1 MGFIYRRIL
10 CIVRLK
16 LFFDGACE
24 PVNPGGV
31 GAYGFAVYED
41 DREIHG
47 EGGIVCVGGRQ
58 CTNNVAEYTAL
69 IKAMEWALSAGAA
82 EVKVYGD
89 SQLVVRQM
97 LGVYQVKAPHLVPLY
112 EKAMELSRQFRKFSI
127 SWVPREQNARADYYS
142 KKAYCDFLKTHPEVR
157 QLYARRLATERQ
169 VALLKKLGVEDAE
182 CLPRREASRLIER
195 LLSRR
200 D

>member
-1 MGFIYRRIL
+1 VYQ
-10 CIVRLK
+10 

-24 PVNPGGV
+24 PVNPGGI

-47 EGGIVCVGGRQ
+47 EGGVVCVGGWQ

-82 EVKVYGD
+82 EVETYGD

-112 EKAMELSRQFRKFSI
+112 EKAVELSRRFRKFSI
-127 SWVPREQNARADYYS
+127 GWVPRERNARADYYS

-157 QLYARRLATERQ
+157 RLYAGRLATERQ
-169 VALLKKLGVEDAE
+169 VALLKRLGAEDAE
-182 CLPRREASRLIER
+182 CLPRREALRLIER

-200 D
+200 GS

>member
-1 MGFIYRRIL
+1 MS
-10 CIVRLK
+10 LK

-41 DREIHG
+41 DREVHG
-47 EGGIVCVGGRQ
+47 EGGVVCVGGWQ
-58 CTNNVAEYTAL
+58 CTNNVAE
-69 IKAMEWALSAGAA
+69 
-82 EVKVYGD
+82 
-89 SQLVVRQM
+89 R
-97 LGVYQVKAPHLVPLY
+97 
-112 EKAMELSRQFRKFSI
+112 
-127 SWVPREQNARADYYS
+127 NARADYYS

-157 QLYARRLATERQ
+157 RLYAGRLATERQ
-169 VALLKKLGVEDAE
+169 VALLKRLGVEDAE

-200 D
+200 GT